1 MRRILTIHVPGMYV
15 LAAREG
21 GIEPDVPLIVTRNE
35 TVLDASPEVLERGV
49 EIGMPMRR
57 ARRIASGVIVAEE
70 PSTVVALHERV
81 WNILAAHTPLLEVL
95 DYHEAVADLTGC
107 FRGMS
112 LVECA
117 EVVRA
122 EIREATGLETR
133 IGGGST
139 FYSAWIASLI
149 THSGTYEGA
158 GGFVPRW
165 KSEEDRLIT
174 TAPLTHCP
182 FVPKDARERMLR
194 LGLRVMRD
202 LDPFSEYEL
211 VKLVGKGVS
220 WPLKTFADG
229 REIRP
234 IRSNYPPKTVEAS
247 ERFNPPTDTEPRVM
261 AVFHRLIEEG
271 NQRLSLGSE
280 KAVELSVAVEFEGG
294 EKREAKT
301 RFARRDVTAPMRA
314 HRFERL
320 LREVWEGQ
328 EVAELSLIFGAIQ
341 PYEAEQTSIWE
352 DIRAHA
358 RRATAELMEMASAR
372 FGSRCL
378 VRAGS
383 TQPTSRFAA
392 LSLMDA
398 GVCPLG
404 SGWFC

>member
-1 MRRILTIHVPGMYV
+1 MLAIHVPGMYV
-15 LAAREG
+15 LAAREQG
-21 GIEPDVPLIVTRNE
+21 YDPDVPLIVARDAA
-35 TVLDASPEVLERGV
+35 VLDASPEVLDRGV

-57 ARRIASGVIVAEE
+57 ARRLASGVIVADE

-81 WNILAAHTPLLEVL
+81 WDLLAAVTPLLEVL

-117 EVVRA
+117 ETVRTDIH
-122 EIREATGLETR
+122 ETTGLEAR

-139 FYSAWIASLI
+139 FTSAWIASL
-149 THSGTYEGA
+149 GEGRSEHN
-158 GGFVPRW
+158 GFVPRW
-165 KSEEDRLIT
+165 KSEETRLIAQ
-174 TAPLTHCP
+174 APLTHCP
-182 FVPKDARERMLR
+182 FVPNDAGERLMR
-194 LGLRVMRD
+194 LGLRLVRD
-202 LDPFSEYEL
+202 LEPFSEHEL
-211 VKLVGKGVS
+211 SKLVGKGLS
-220 WPLKTFADG
+220 WPLKAFAAG

-247 ERFNPPTDTEPRVM
+247 ERFMPPTDMEPRVM

-271 NQRLSLGSE
+271 NERLSLGQE
-280 KAVELSVAVEFEGG
+280 KAVELSVAMEFEGG
-294 EKREAKT
+294 ETRQAKT

-314 HRFERL
+314 SRFERL

-328 EVAELSLIFGAIQ
+328 EVVELSLIFGAIQ

-352 DIRAHA
+352 DIRRQA
-358 RRATAELMEMASAR
+358 RRATTELMEMASAR
-372 FGSRCL
+372 FGNRCL
-378 VRAGS
+378 VRAES

-392 LSLMDA
+392 LSLMDS